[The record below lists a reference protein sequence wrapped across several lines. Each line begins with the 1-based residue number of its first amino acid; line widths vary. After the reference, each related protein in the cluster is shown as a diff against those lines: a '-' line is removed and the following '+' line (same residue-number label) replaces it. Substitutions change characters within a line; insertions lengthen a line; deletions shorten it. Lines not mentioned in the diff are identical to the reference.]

1 MLIIHPI
8 VQSGVGIVALE
19 EAAKS
24 LQCTWSNPILG
35 HGINLLVTT
44 VCVCSG
50 GYSVIVLLPVHNCDG
65 TEPEDNKETYLF
77 SSLAYYAINYSI
89 LGQQMWLRCKER
101 DKERSVT
108 GTDLW
113 A

>member
-44 VCVCSG
+44 VCAQEDTVSL
-50 GYSVIVLLPVHNCDG
+50 SVHNWNG
-65 TEPEDNKETYLF
+65 TGPEDNKETYLF
-77 SSLAYYAINYSI
+77 FSLAYCYQ
-89 LGQQMWLRCKER
+89 LQC
-101 DKERSVT
+101 T
-108 GTDLW
+108 GTTNVITMQRER
-113 A
+113 